1 MPAPAAPPD
10 TPVPL
15 RALARHDLPRRALAA
30 LHRQAGDGTL
40 VHGPAG
46 HALAPAELVASARRC
61 CRAGATGE
69 RRTDSEREL
78 TTPLLARLGLA
89 AVHSTAVP
97 HGADRSFDL
106 SVLWV
111 RLGMTERLL
120 DAVTAYLG
128 ERSFGDMK
136 LSKHPVL
143 KDALAAAVV
152 DLLQVAARLSD
163 ADATALDDTALRLL
177 HHGLGATGRALLDLL
192 GAYGLTEDGPGADAY
207 VCAVLADLYAPGEP
221 AVTS

>member
-1 MPAPAAPPD
+1 MSAPAVPPD
-10 TPVPL
+10 TPAPL
-15 RALARHDLPRRALAA
+15 RALARHDLPHRALTA
-30 LHRQAGDGTL
+30 LHRQAGEGTL

-46 HALAPAELVASARRC
+46 HALAPAELVASARRS
-61 CRAGATGE
+61 CRAGLTGE
-69 RRTDSEREL
+69 RLALAEREL

-97 HGADRSFDL
+97 RGADRFLDI

-143 KDALAAAVV
+143 KDTLAGAAVS
-152 DLLQVAARLSD
+152 LLQVAARLCD
-163 ADATALDDTALRLL
+163 ADATDLDDTALRLL
-177 HHGLGATGRALLDLL
+177 HHDLGATGRALLDLL
-192 GAYGLTEDGPGADAY
+192 GAYGLTEDGPGAGAY
-207 VCAVLADLYAPGEP
+207 VCEVLADLYAPGEP
-221 AVTS
+221 EATS